1 MTQKELLYLEDAL
14 NHCQFLKNKFN
25 EATSSIKDSALK
37 KEASNFEEWAK
48 EIFINFFILHNS
60 S

>member
-25 EATSSIKDSALK
+25 EAYSSVKDKSLK
-37 KEASNFEEWAK
+37 QEASKFEEWAT
-48 EIFINFFILHNS
+48 EIYNNLYDLIN
-60 S
+60 

>member
-25 EATSSIKDSALK
+25 EATSSIKDSALT

-48 EIFINFFILHNS
+48 EIYTNLYDLIN
-60 S
+60 

>member
-25 EATSSIKDSALK
+25 EAASNVQDSALK

-48 EIFINFFILHNS
+48 EIYNNLYDLIN
-60 S
+60 

>member
-25 EATSSIKDSALK
+25 EAASSVQDSALK
-37 KEASNFEEWAK
+37 KETSNFEEWAK
-48 EIFINFFILHNS
+48 EIYNNLYDLIN
-60 S
+60 